1 MITPVRNISLK
12 NLYFNLPKKTID
24 EPKDAREQIK
34 IDNFKSIY
42 NNSISFTGYYTP
54 TYEKPY
60 NFAQTVYEN
69 WFQLPQIELEDGSK
83 YQFMPDETQLECAK
97 KLYEGNNVI
106 LDAPTGTGKTALA
119 HWAITKNL
127 NEDKKTYYTTP
138 LVALAND
145 KFREFCKIYG
155 EENVGLLTGEQKINT
170 HAPILIM
177 TTEIYNIQASNLYK
191 NTKGIGTVIF
201 DEAHYLGDEERGNVW
216 ENSILKTPLDKIQI
230 LALSA
235 TIGNSEQLASWVQSL
250 SYKKAVS
257 LVKLPPQN
265 RYVPLVWKIYNPK
278 NSPDEKFQP
287 IVSGEIDLN
296 KIDENALTSK
306 QKRAMEM
313 IFKSQNPV
321 SKYYEMSDEEY
332 SKTAS
337 DFKYT
342 FWDVDEIPLDEP
354 IENISDKDFKEITK
368 ILYPKFDEKQVEE
381 FTQLLIDKETKITN
395 RIHVAH
401 EDNDFPKLVKDLKN
415 EDMLPALIFRLSR
428 SACANTIN
436 DLKDKKINLTTDEE
450 KEEIANI
457 IAQYKAKGAYFG
469 KSFDETSLL
478 NGYAYHHAGILPQY
492 KKLVEEL
499 FSKKLIKVVAATATL
514 SAGINMPART
524 VVITDTAYQ
533 KYDSKM
539 DEIIPVNLTA
549 NEFHQMAGR
558 GGRRGIDTIGNV
570 VLYNLKTPADGFR
583 KEVDPS
589 KLREKKL
596 LEIQKN
602 PDELQTAYNLLDSQ
616 ADSLRSNF
624 KPEWCMCAQYW
635 AENNTEEQLES
646 TAKNS
651 FKMFLSKNP
660 EKEQTSLLKKFQR
673 YNDVLA
679 KRGFIKTT
687 KGETT
692 LTPKGQVL
700 KMSQGMYP
708 LALSEMI
715 FDEHLKDIKPMDLCQ
730 IVGYIAGAEVQEESL
745 EASNYVKD
753 VLAKKLQGLENSKGL
768 IKKYQKNKEKF
779 ENNEAKLLRVQKE
792 CMIPPEDVV
801 ISNSYGGYIT
811 YLWAIL
817 NNENSNSIKNFQE
830 ITRIVQDNKDEQK
843 NEKVNSKASIASKEY
858 NRFVMEGRVY
868 KLISQSISVLKQI
881 CSICDYALSNEKDFP
896 NQEYYLNLYECTES
910 ALELMKHDPIFD
922 EFAV

>member
-1 MITPVRNISLK
+1 MSI
-12 NLYFNLPKKTID
+12 
-24 EPKDAREQIK
+24 
-34 IDNFKSIY
+34 NFS
-42 NNSISFTGYYTP
+42 
-54 TYEKPY
+54 
-60 NFAQTVYEN
+60 QTVYEN
-69 WFQLPQIELEDGSK
+69 WFQLPQVELEDGSK
-83 YQFMPDETQLECAK
+83 YQFMPDDTQLKCAE
-97 KLYEGNNVI
+97 KLYQGDNVI
-106 LDAPTGTGKTALA
+106 LVAPTGTGKTALA
-119 HWAITKNL
+119 HWATTKNL
-127 NEDKKTYYTTP
+127 NENKKTYYTVP

-145 KFREFCKIYG
+145 KYREFCKVYG

-191 NTKGIGTVIF
+191 NTKNIGTVIF
-201 DEAHYLGDEERGNVW
+201 DEAHYLGDEDRGNVW

-265 RYVPLVWKIYNPK
+265 RYVPLVWKIYNQNNKP
-278 NSPDEKFQP
+278 EERFQP
-287 IVSGEIDLN
+287 IVSGEINLN
-296 KIDENALTSK
+296 KLDENALTDK

-313 IFKSQNPV
+313 IFKAQNPV
-321 SKYYEMSDEEY
+321 SKYYEMSNEEY

-337 DFKYT
+337 DFKFI
-342 FWDVDEIPLDEP
+342 FWDTEEIPLNEP
-354 IENISDKDFKEITK
+354 IENIKDEEFKQI
-368 ILYPKFDEKQVEE
+368 IGLVYPQLEEKQIEE
-381 FTQLLIDKETKITN
+381 FTQLLIDKETKVTD
-395 RIHVAH
+395 RIHVPH
-401 EDNDFPKLVKDLKN
+401 EDNDFPKLVKDLEK

-428 SACANTIN
+428 NACVGTIR
-436 DLKDKKINLTTDEE
+436 DLKDKKVNLTTEEE
-450 KEEIANI
+450 KQEIANI
-457 IAQYKAKGAYFG
+457 IAQYKARGAYLG

-478 NGYAYHHAGILPQY
+478 NGYAYHHAEILPQY

-524 VVITDTAYQ
+524 VVVTDTVYQ
-533 KYDSKM
+533 RYDSKKG
-539 DEIIPVNLTA
+539 EIIPVNLTA

-589 KLREKKL
+589 KLREKIL
-596 LEIQKN
+596 LEMQKN
-602 PDELQTAYNLLDSQ
+602 PDELQMAYDLLDSN

-635 AENNTEEQLES
+635 SENKTSEQLEG
-646 TAKNS
+646 TVRDS

-660 EKEQTSLLKKFQR
+660 EKEEASLLKKFKR
-673 YNDVLA
+673 YNYVLE

-687 KGETT
+687 KGETN

-715 FDEHLKDIKPMDLCQ
+715 FDEHLKDIKPADLCQ
-730 IVGYIAGAEVQEESL
+730 LVGYIAGADVQEEDT
-745 EASNYVKD
+745 EAPGYVKD
-753 VLAKKLQGLENSKGL
+753 VLEKKLQGFEDSKGF
-768 IKKYQKNKEKF
+768 IKKYQKNKDKF
-779 ENNEAKLLRVQKE
+779 INNEAKLLRVQKE
-792 CMIPPEDVV
+792 CMIPPEDIVV
-801 ISNSYGGYIT
+801 SNSYSGYIT
-811 YLWAIL
+811 YLWALL
-817 NNENSNSIKNFQE
+817 NDKNPNSIKNFQE
-830 ITRIVQDNKDEQK
+830 ITKIVQENKDEQK
-843 NEKVNSKASIASKEY
+843 EDKVNSKASIVSEEY

-868 KLISQSISVLKQI
+868 KIISQSISALKQI

-896 NQEYYLNLYECTES
+896 NQEYYLNLYECAES